1 VSDQADL
8 QMPAAS
14 GQAASAAWVHT
25 MHVSMLAR
33 PAGMDDHACTDQHS
47 NYLRIEQPRE
57 THGKILEMTA
67 DPWQVDLHQNIRHHS
82 TLSPCLDAF
91 KIPKF
96 YKIPHHIEYLN
107 VCMKY

>member
-1 VSDQADL
+1 MSDQADL

-33 PAGMDDHACTDQHS
+33 PGWTIMHAQISTVITSGS
-47 NYLRIEQPRE
+47 NSQEKPM
-57 THGKILEMTA
+57 GKTFLEMTA
-67 DPWQVDLHQNIRHHS
+67 DPWQVYLHQNIRHHS

-91 KIPKF
+91 KISKL
-96 YKIPHHIEYLN
+96 YKISHHIEFLN
-107 VCMKY
+107 ACMKY